1 MTELRVPVK
10 VWDAPTRLFHWAIV
24 LLVGFSWLSAK
35 ENWMDWHVV
44 SGYAILT
51 LLLFRLAWGVIGSE
65 TARFSRFLA
74 NPGMAFRHL
83 RHLNRREPD
92 SAIGHNAAGGWM
104 VLVMLLLLCVQAG
117 TGLYANDDVL
127 TEGPLAETV
136 SKSTSDL
143 LSHIHVLNF
152 KLIEIAVLLHVV
164 VVAAYGVL
172 KGQDLVRPMVTGW
185 KRLPGDPSA
194 PRLASPL
201 LALVAIAAAAGAV
214 AWLVNRS

>member
-10 VWDAPTRLFHWAIV
+10 VWDVPTRVFHWAVV

-35 ENWMDWHVV
+35 QNWMDWHVV

-51 LLLFRLAWGVIGSE
+51 LLLFRIAWGVIGSE
-65 TARFSRFLA
+65 TARFSRFLV
-74 NPGMAFRHL
+74 NPSMALRHL

-92 SAIGHNAAGGWM
+92 CAIGHNAAGGWM

-136 SKSTSDL
+136 SKGTSDL

-164 VVAAYGVL
+164 AVAAYGVL

-185 KRLPGDPSA
+185 KRLPGDPPA
-194 PRLASPL
+194 PRLANPL
-201 LALVAIAAAAGAV
+201 LALVVVAAAAGAV
-214 AWLVNRS
+214 AWLVSRS